1 MTDEYIESINSQI
14 EAQLGSL
21 GETSEGSTEST
32 TGELV
37 NPTDEEWNGSDDEA
51 YKLFGL
57 S

>member
-21 GETSEGSTEST
+21 GETSEGSTESA